1 MNSLLL
7 TITTGRHLQVCY
19 NNRPM
24 DRNELQYWVAFGCVR
39 QIGRAR
45 LLLLEAHFGQMEDA
59 WKASPAALQEAGLKG
74 AALSSLLAA
83 RDGVAPEEEMEK
95 LDRLGI
101 RALTWH
107 DDAYPAR
114 LKEIYDRPAL
124 IYVRGQLTS
133 ADEWAVAVV
142 GTRRATVYGRQVV
155 EELADGLARNGVT
168 VVSGLARGIDS
179 ISHRT
184 SLKAGGRTIAVLACG
199 LDLVY
204 PPEHLKLAQE
214 IAEQG
219 ALISDYPPGTQ
230 PRSEFFPRRNRIM
243 VGLSLGVLI
252 VEGDLKSGALITAR
266 SALDENRDVFAVP
279 GSIYSPTFRGTNWL
293 IQAGQAKL
301 VTRVEDVLEELN
313 LTMAGHQMEAKEL
326 LPADETEARLLRNL
340 SSEPIHID
348 EVRRASGLPISTVSS
363 ALAMLELKGMVR
375 QVGTMNYVRARE
387 TRVKYEA

>member
-7 TITTGRHLQVCY
+7 TIATGRHLQVCY

>member
-1 MNSLLL
+1 
-7 TITTGRHLQVCY
+7 
-19 NNRPM
+19 
-24 DRNELQYWVAFGCVR
+24 
-39 QIGRAR
+39 
-45 LLLLEAHFGQMEDA
+45 MEDA

-83 RDGVAPEEEMEK
+83 RDGIVPEDEMEK

-114 LKEIYDRPAL
+114 LKEIYDRPPL
-124 IYVRGQLTS
+124 IYVRGQLTA

-142 GTRRATVYGRQVV
+142 GTRRATVYGRQVA
-155 EELADGLARNGVT
+155 EELTDGLARNGVT

-243 VGLSLGVLI
+243 VGLSLGVLV
-252 VEGDLKSGALITAR
+252 VEGDVKSGALITAR

-301 VTRVEDVLEELN
+301 VTRIEDVLEELN

-340 SSEPIHID
+340 SAEPIHID
-348 EVRRASGLPISTVSS
+348 EVRRASGLPIDTVSS

-387 TRVKYEA
+387 TRAKYEA